1 MQTIE
6 QIKTDLKSTAQSLD
20 LQGVAVDALCSLL
33 AYSIYK
39 NQILQAKLNLEGSFS
54 TSTSLNSRIHHACN
68 LLYSVFRGKCPYIE
82 ILNLISLET
91 KKVKYLD
98 KAFQYNGFYFYYKKD
113 YEFTKNNSVSNLQY
127 VCSSK
132 QLQECEVSGEA
143 LNANFY
149 FVDFTD
155 ENISEDFTIEGSI
168 DDISTPIKV
177 TSDVN
182 QFYSKEIA
190 DDGVSVKYLYDFL
203 VITIPGYGLRLIR
216 RSDTSDWDSQKYV
229 LKYIPYSETLPD
241 LTNLKSIPGMSY
253 ALDNT
258 GSVITK
264 MKSHGFEQR
273 VEDLNIIYSKASD
286 AHHVKGTVAT
296 EFDLISMLSASAPH
310 AYFRVYPDSDIN
322 NVPTPLKTTVVVNN
336 ITEDELKSLQTIVN
350 SWSKT
355 MDLTG
360 TIGLIP
366 TKVKSEQ
373 TVLYAKA
380 VSSTK
385 ILTNELLASLTDSYR
400 ELIGEKIHHS
410 KIEADIV
417 RMGFDS
423 CILYKDSTGKTE
435 FTGSVSGA
443 ASEDELFK
451 SYPFLK
457 LISID
462 SV

>member
-98 KAFQYNGFYFYYKKD
+98 QAFQYNGFYFYYKKD

-132 QLQECEVSGEA
+132 QLQECAVSGEA

-168 DDISTPIKV
+168 DDISTPIKF

-182 QFYSKEIA
+182 QFYVKEFVDDSKVE
-190 DDGVSVKYLYDFL
+190 YLYDFL
-203 VITIPGYGLRLIR
+203 VITIPGYGVRLIR
-216 RSDTSDWDSQKYV
+216 RADSSAWNAQKYV

-241 LTNLKSIPGMSY
+241 ITNLRSIPGMSF
-253 ALDNT
+253 AIDNL
-258 GSVITK
+258 GSVITRIK
-264 MKSHGFEQR
+264 THGFEQR
-273 VEDLNIIYSKASD
+273 VEDLNAIYSKATDS
-286 AHHVKGTVAT
+286 HHVRGTVAT
-296 EFDLISMLSASAPH
+296 EYDLISMLSSSVPH
-310 AYFRVYPDSDIN
+310 AYFRVYPDSDEN
-322 NVPTPLKTTVVVNN
+322 NNPTPLVTTVVVNN
-336 ITEDELKSLQTIVN
+336 ITPEEMNSLRATVN
-350 SWSKT
+350 SWSRT
-355 MDLTG
+355 LDLTG
-360 TIGLIP
+360 KIQLIFAE
-366 TKVKSEQ
+366 VKSEQ

-380 VSSTK
+380 ISSTK
-385 ILTNELLASLTDSYR
+385 ILTNEILASLTESYH

-423 CILYKDSTGKTE
+423 CILYTDSTGKTE
-435 FTGSVSGA
+435 FTDSVSGA
-443 ASEDELFK
+443 VSEDKLFK

-457 LISID
+457 IISLD
-462 SV
+462 SM